1 MPGRTFIA
9 TQSYVPQGSGEIQL
23 HRGERVKGQTSY
35 TEVRWVYCDAAVMR
49 SSPLMLLVLHS
60 SVYRR
65 GRILGRKRERT
76 DRLVSC
82 RLHRRSADEAV

>member
-23 HRGERVKGQTSY
+23 HRGERVKGQTAY

-49 SSPLMLLVLHS
+49 SSPLMLPVLHS

-82 RLHRRSADEAV
+82 RLH